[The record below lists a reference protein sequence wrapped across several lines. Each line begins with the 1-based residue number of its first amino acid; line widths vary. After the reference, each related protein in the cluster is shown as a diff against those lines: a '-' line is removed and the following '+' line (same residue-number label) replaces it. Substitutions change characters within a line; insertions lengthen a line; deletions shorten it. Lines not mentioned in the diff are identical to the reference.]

1 MEEFHLYKDIKL
13 RTGGEIFF
21 GVAGP
26 VRTGKSTFIRRF
38 MERMVLP
45 NLRENEKK
53 IAVDELPVSGK
64 GKTITTVEPKF
75 IPKEAACLKLSDQ
88 TDLKIRLV
96 DCVGFPVEGADGTDE
111 NGKSRMVKTPWSKEE
126 LPFAKAAR
134 IGTEKVIRDHAT
146 VGILVTTDGSFG
158 ELSRQAFVEAEKTAV
173 QEFQKAGK
181 PFLILLNSANPFDR
195 KTSELSLTLEETYG
209 VSVLPVNCDQLTEED
224 FQKILKK
231 ILYEFPL
238 TKIEFFIPKWTE
250 TLSEN
255 HPVRRALLEKASSIL
270 GAITKVRDIRE
281 ELFTAEEDP
290 YIRNV
295 RMDSLVLAEGI
306 LKIRMEVDDTYYY
319 EMLSELSGV
328 SLEGEYQLIS
338 MIRELAKKKETYE
351 KVEQAMK
358 SVEGTGYGV
367 ITPEREEIALE
378 EPSLIKQGSKY
389 GVKIKATSP
398 SIHLIR
404 AEIETEI
411 APIVGSEQQAED
423 LISYI
428 RENSQSSDG
437 IWDTNIFGKSVDQLV
452 GDGIRTKLSMIGEE
466 SQQKLQDTMKRIV
479 NESKGRIICI
489 IL

>member
-45 NLRENEKK
+45 YLKENEKK
-53 IAVDELPVSGK
+53 IATDELPVSGK

-111 NGKSRMVKTPWSKEE
+111 DGKPRMVKTPWSKEE
-126 LPFAKAAR
+126 LPFEKAAR

-146 VGILVTTDGSFG
+146 VGVLITTDGSFG
-158 ELSRQAFVEAEKTAV
+158 ELDREAFVEAEKTAV

-181 PFLILLNSANPFDR
+181 PFLILINSANPFDR
-195 KTSELSLTLEETYG
+195 KTAELSSALEAEYG

-224 FQKILKK
+224 FQKIFKK

-238 TKIEFFIPKWTE
+238 IKMEFFIPKWTE
-250 TLSEN
+250 TLCET
-255 HPVRRALLEKASSIL
+255 HPVRQALLEKASSL
-270 GAITKVRDIRE
+270 LSAVTRVRDIKE
-281 ELFTAEEDP
+281 ELFTAEKDG
-290 YIRNV
+290 YIRNI
-295 RMDSLVLAEGI
+295 RMDGLILAEGT

-319 EMLSELSGV
+319 QMLSELSGV

-338 MIRELAKKKETYE
+338 MIQELTKKKETYE
-351 KVEQAMK
+351 KVELAMK
-358 SVEGTGYGV
+358 AVEGTGYGV
-367 ITPEREEIALE
+367 ITPEREEITLE
-378 EPSLIKQGSKY
+378 EPSIIKQGSKY

-398 SIHLIR
+398 SIHMIR
-404 AEIETEI
+404 ADIETEI

-423 LISYI
+423 LIGYI
-428 RENSQSSDG
+428 RENSQSKEG
-437 IWDTNIFGKSVDQLV
+437 IWDTHIFGKSVDQLV